1 LPADPR
7 AAPSGHPPAA
17 DPAAGR
23 SVPTRHAMDA
33 PCTPHPEPDPP
44 QVERFRPGGVRHA
57 LISGLAETA
66 LASALLGTALEVE
79 SDQEGVA
86 AALTA
91 AGALWA
97 VLAAYSLLLAALR
110 AWVFEA
116 ALDQAGVTLRGP
128 LGTRRLGYADLSA
141 VEVRGARTWLVG
153 RDSRRHPV
161 RGVRGRAQGTRF
173 RTRVLARAHA
183 AAEIAD
189 SRQEPYSRAQA
200 DHPDKQ
206 AEHDQKS
213 GVADRGPG
221 GRKPPDT

>member
-1 LPADPR
+1 
-7 AAPSGHPPAA
+7 
-17 DPAAGR
+17 
-23 SVPTRHAMDA
+23 MDA
-33 PCTPHPEPDPP
+33 PSDPRLEPDPP
-44 QVERFRPGGVRHA
+44 EVERFRPGGVRHA

-66 LASALLGTALEVE
+66 VASALLGTALEVE
-79 SDQEGVA
+79 SDQESVA

-110 AWVFEA
+110 AWVLEA
-116 ALDQAGVTLRGP
+116 TLDQAGVTLRGP
-128 LGTRRLGYADLSA
+128 LRSRRLRYADLSA

-161 RGVRGRAQGTRF
+161 RGVRGRPQGTRF
-173 RTRVLARAHA
+173 RARVLARAHA
-183 AAEIAD
+183 EAEIAD

-206 AEHDQKS
+206 AEHDQQS
-213 GVADRGPG
+213 EVTERDQG
-221 GRKPPDT
+221 GQRPPDA